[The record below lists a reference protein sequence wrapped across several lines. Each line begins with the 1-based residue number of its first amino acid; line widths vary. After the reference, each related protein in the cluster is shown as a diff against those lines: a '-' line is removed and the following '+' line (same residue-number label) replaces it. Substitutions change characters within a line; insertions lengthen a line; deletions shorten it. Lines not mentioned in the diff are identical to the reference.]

1 VRTKTTPTGVFVF
14 IFLLAATIWGVSLG
28 QDLLFKDGFEDPVI
42 LKVATFN
49 TYYAFHG
56 SLIDDKYVANPANV
70 ATTIDKFNE
79 LQIDLAGLQELQDYA
94 ALETLAAGTGMGLSA
109 GKTSVR
115 YRFPTAVFSRLPIVS
130 RAWYSGPRIVSEA
143 GIRLPDGT
151 IAYVFSIHQEPVPAI
166 KVGVAVNSEIIRR
179 RAGGHPVIVVGDM
192 NGATDWLI
200 ELSRGALQLI
210 HNVDIDAIFATP
222 HFQTEGEGENHGTL
236 GFSDHPL
243 VVADVRYTPGS
254 AAQAATPS
262 LEHTMPPGSVWN
274 VGSALVP
281 NTLVLTAITITRLPE
296 KGTLKLGEVGVSLDQ
311 TIPAASIHGLVYE
324 TGPDS
329 IGKDYWTFTI
339 VENPSP
345 AVQVP
350 RWVDVFIQTRISN
363 LRYAN
368 QEPDVHPDSNAGM
381 GFVDLAYANVG
392 VPIYAHDDKAHTD
405 YDLFNENLP
414 DELKGTLFIRNGGRE
429 TTKWPNEY
437 MYFDLDESAQVYIAL
452 GHRQDGWER
461 ALPPGWTRNWADVSF
476 NAGNARPNDIFTR
489 CLDAGEV
496 LIWGNHTFGSGD
508 ENQVVFIGGSCEDPQ
523 PGCDN
528 LGIDGLD
535 MPFGTWAVEA
545 RDCGREDCSD
555 GRWHSWD
562 GKQWCR
568 ALIVEEFSDWTI
580 GADYGQPSFY
590 FWTDWGAWDYN
601 DCGDGVTTIR
611 IPICGL
617 EVEVTRDGGEQQHYC
632 NISGSSGTVTIEKD
646 HDSCEYVIIG
656 NPYFN

>member
-1 VRTKTTPTGVFVF
+1 
-14 IFLLAATIWGVSLG
+14 
-28 QDLLFKDGFEDPVI
+28 
-42 LKVATFN
+42 
-49 TYYAFHG
+49 
-56 SLIDDKYVANPANV
+56 
-70 ATTIDKFNE
+70 
-79 LQIDLAGLQELQDYA
+79 
-94 ALETLAAGTGMGLSA
+94 
-109 GKTSVR
+109 
-115 YRFPTAVFSRLPIVS
+115 
-130 RAWYSGPRIVSEA
+130 
-143 GIRLPDGT
+143 
-151 IAYVFSIHQEPVPAI
+151 
-166 KVGVAVNSEIIRR
+166 
-179 RAGGHPVIVVGDM
+179 
-192 NGATDWLI
+192 
-200 ELSRGALQLI
+200 
-210 HNVDIDAIFATP
+210 
-222 HFQTEGEGENHGTL
+222 
-236 GFSDHPL
+236 L

-254 AAQAATPS
+254 AAQAAVPS

-339 VENPSP
+339 VENTSP

-350 RWVDVFIQTRISN
+350 RWVDVFIQTKISN
-363 LRYAN
+363 LRFAKYN
-368 QEPDVHPDSNAGM
+368 DDVHPDSTAGS

-392 VPIYAHDDKAHTD
+392 VPIYAHDDGKHTD

-414 DELKGTLFIRNGGRE
+414 DELKGTLFIRNGGRTQRNWE
-429 TTKWPNEY
+429 REY
-437 MYFDLDESAQVYIAL
+437 MYFDLDEPAQVYIAL
-452 GHRQDGWER
+452 AHRQDGIER
-461 ALPPGWTRNWADVSF
+461 SIPGWTRNWADVSF
-476 NAGNARPNDIFTR
+476 NAGNARPYDIFTR

-496 LIWGNHTFGSGD
+496 LIWGNTSFGSED

-523 PGCDN
+523 PGCDIV
-528 LGIDGLD
+528 GIDGD
-535 MPFGTWAVEA
+535 GINIPVGEWAVEA

-568 ALIVEEFSDWTI
+568 ALIVEESSDWTI
-580 GADYGQPSFY
+580 GADYGKPHFY

-611 IPICGL
+611 VPVCNL
-617 EVEVTRDGGEQQHYC
+617 EVEVTRDGAEQQHYC
-632 NISGSSGTVTIEKD
+632 DISGSSGTVTIEKD

-656 NPYFN
+656 NPYFH